1 MITAIKSFRY
11 AVNGLKTVWREE
23 QNFKIETF
31 VGAIVVFYSF
41 YFSFTF
47 TETVFCIIAVV
58 MVLVAEIINTI
69 VEDIC
74 NKIEPKEDS
83 QIKKIKDMS
92 AAFVLLTVMGSIAVG
107 VMVVINHFF

>member
-23 QNFKIETF
+23 QNFKIEVF
-31 VGAIVVFYSF
+31 IGAIVVFYSF

-47 TETVFCIIAVV
+47 AETVFCIIAVV
-58 MVLVAEIINTI
+58 MVLVVEIINTI

-74 NKIEPKEDS
+74 NKIQPNQDPLIE
-83 QIKKIKDMS
+83 KIKDMS
-92 AAFVLLTVMGSIAVG
+92 AAFVLITVLGSLAVG
-107 VMVVINHFF
+107 VLVLVNHFY

>member
-11 AVNGLKTVWREE
+11 AVNGLKTVWKEE
-23 QNFKIETF
+23 QNFKIEAF
-31 VGAIVVFYSF
+31 IGAIVVFYSF

-47 TETVFCIIAVV
+47 TEKVFCIIAVV

-69 VEDIC
+69 VEDVC
-74 NKIEPKEDS
+74 NKIQPEQDS

-92 AAFVLLTVMGSIAVG
+92 AAFVLLTVIGSLAIGILVL
-107 VMVVINHFF
+107 VNHFY